1 MVLAGVTIKAWGLII
16 KSMLLDEGGAA
27 GMMLDEG
34 GGAGMVLDEGGGAGT
49 P

>member
-1 MVLAGVTIKAWGLII
+1 MVLAEVTIKAWGLII

-27 GMMLDEG
+27 GM
-34 GGAGMVLDEGGGAGT
+34 VLDEGGGAGT